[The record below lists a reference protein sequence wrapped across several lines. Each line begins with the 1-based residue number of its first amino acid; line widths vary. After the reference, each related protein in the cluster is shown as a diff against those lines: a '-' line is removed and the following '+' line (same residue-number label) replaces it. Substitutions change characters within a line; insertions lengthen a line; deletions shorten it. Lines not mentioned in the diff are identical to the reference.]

1 MASYQR
7 IKHVKMNSRQSW
19 NRSFQLKKLHA
30 CSLSIKKKTVKWY
43 AFTFKNRQQ
52 ISNVQSA
59 IFLVGVVWESENC
72 DEGSRGVAIIVASS

>member
-1 MASYQR
+1 MEQ
-7 IKHVKMNSRQSW
+7 I
-19 NRSFQLKKLHA
+19 F
-30 CSLSIKKKTVKWY
+30 SIKKITCLFLVYQKKTVKWY

>member
-1 MASYQR
+1 MEQ
-7 IKHVKMNSRQSW
+7 I
-19 NRSFQLKKLHA
+19 F
-30 CSLSIKKKTVKWY
+30 SIKKITCLFLVCQKKPVKWY